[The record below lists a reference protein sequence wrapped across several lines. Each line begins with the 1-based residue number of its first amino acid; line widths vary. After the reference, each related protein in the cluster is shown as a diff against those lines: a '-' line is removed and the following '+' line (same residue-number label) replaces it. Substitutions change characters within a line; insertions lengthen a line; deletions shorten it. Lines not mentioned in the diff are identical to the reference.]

1 MDAQDKKSKDWT
13 LFGRTED
20 NAIAR
25 AKYKREMG
33 INPKAKIESNAEVSR
48 SAKSMKNP
56 TSRPY
61 DPADSA
67 KVAALRKKEPIKAV
81 GGQGFQAFGKQGD
94 NVGTI
99 LRHGSP
105 VGAVKLV
112 GSTHPKQSVRDD
124 VKNPEKV
131 QKVADAYEREIYGNT
146 ADRTSRKTFG
156 SRTSGPAQKRPSGK
170 SNPVVAPAASQAA
183 PAGTPKV
190 PKPKMKPVVAA
201 SDKSSQAGKMTNFQ
215 RMKARQF
222 EKEGVAGR
230 SMTREAAKKKAME
243 KVGTPKMSGLMSK
256 LSFGT
261 KKTDAPK
268 KVDKPA
274 GKSKAELAAWFRSK
288 RQGLAK

>member
-33 INPKAKIESNAEVSR
+33 INPKAKTESSAEVSR

-61 DPADSA
+61 DPKDSA
-67 KVAALRKKEPIKAV
+67 KVAALRKKEPVRAV
-81 GGQGFQAFGKQGD
+81 GGQGFQAFGKKGES
-94 NVGTI
+94 VGTI
-99 LRHGSP
+99 LEHGSP

-112 GSTHPKQSVRDD
+112 GATHPKKSVRDT
-124 VKNPEKV
+124 VKDPKQV
-131 QKVADAYEREIYGNT
+131 QKFADSFERDIYGNT
-146 ADRTSRKTFG
+146 ADRTPRD
-156 SRTSGPAQKRPSGK
+156 TSGSRPSGPKHRNPLK
-170 SNPVVAPAASQAA
+170 SKPSSEAPAASGA
-183 PAGTPKV
+183 P
-190 PKPKMKPVVAA
+190 PKPKLRPVAA
-201 SDKSSQAGKMTNFQ
+201 TDKSSQSGKMTSFQ

-230 SMTREAAKKKAME
+230 SMSRSAAQKKAVE
-243 KVGTPKMSGLMSK
+243 TSGTPKMSGLLSK
-256 LSFGT
+256 LSSGT
-261 KKTDAPK
+261 KKAAAPK
-268 KVDKPA
+268 KMDKPA
-274 GKSKAELAAWFRSK
+274 GKSKSELAAWFRSK